1 MSTLDEWIKSL
12 KKIRMIPEMDS
23 DSKEKGLEI
32 KYIIDKTL
40 KKKRTISSFFILCK
54 CMLLV
59 KLK

>member
-32 KYIIDKTL
+32 KYIIDT
-40 KKKRTISSFFILCK
+40 RGA
-54 CMLLV
+54 MY
-59 KLK
+59 